1 MKNSMQKLIS
11 SKIGSLTKIL
21 FSGLFISIAIFACS
35 KHHGYEETPN
45 PDPPSDGIS
54 IKEGHY
60 LQDPCGN
67 KINLRGVN
75 MGSVYAVD
83 FGSRELSEIAKTGA
97 NAVRIV
103 LEKTYK
109 DWSKG
114 GLITNLSGGTIEEL
128 IKICLN
134 NKMIPVLELHDYTGS
149 SDPSSSVGGA
159 TDWWCS
165 SAIRKS
171 LEPYNGSIII
181 NIANEPENGSGD
193 PALLKNAYSAAI
205 NKMRNQKY
213 TCPLM
218 LDSYN
223 WAKDANFVINFGN
236 LLMQQDPLHN
246 LIFSIHA
253 YWPTHGAYGDYSD
266 AKITADMTGLKN
278 TDLPIVV
285 GELAMADVQDQ
296 NYAIN
301 YTLIMKLCQQ
311 NGFGY
316 LAWWWGFYNNPG
328 ANNILSM
335 TNTGIYTGL
344 TGPGKIIAVTDPYS
358 IQRTS
363 IRPCH
368 L

>member
-1 MKNSMQKLIS
+1 MKNDIQRLIRANL
-11 SKIGSLTKIL
+11 GSFTRI
-21 FSGLFISIAIFACS
+21 FFFIFWISISLLACS
-35 KHHGYEETPN
+35 KHTGRGQVT
-45 PDPPSDGIS
+45 DPELPTDGIA
-54 IKEGHY
+54 IRDGHY

-75 MGSVYAVD
+75 LGSVYAVG
-83 FGSRELSEIAKTGA
+83 FGARELSEIAKTGA

-109 DWSKG
+109 DWSDG
-114 GLITNLSGGTIEEL
+114 GAITNLSGGTVEGL
-128 IKICLN
+128 IKICVS
-134 NKMIPVLELHDYTGS
+134 NKMIPVLELHDYTGN
-149 SDPSSSVGGA
+149 SDPTVSVSGA
-159 TDWWCS
+159 ADWWCS
-165 SAIRKS
+165 SDIRKT

-193 PALLKNAYSAAI
+193 PERLKDAYNAAVK
-205 NKMRNQKY
+205 KMRSQKY

-223 WAKDANFVINFGN
+223 WAKDVSFVINYGN
-236 LLMQQDPLHN
+236 LLMQQDPLQN
-246 LIFSIHA
+246 LIFSVHA

-278 TDLPIVV
+278 TGLPIVV
-285 GELAMADVQDQ
+285 GELAMADVQEQ
-296 NYAIN
+296 NYTIN
-301 YTLIMKLCQQ
+301 YPLIMKLCQQ
-311 NGFGY
+311 NDFGY

-335 TNTGIYTGL
+335 TNTGLYTGL
-344 TGPGKIIAVTDPYS
+344 TGAGKIIAVTDPNS
-358 IQRTS
+358 IKQTS
-363 IRPCH
+363 VRPCH